1 MMLERQKLNSFGRP
15 GKHLQRLM
23 LMFLLVF
30 PIGSVWAA
38 QQFQGLCSYIRIEIK
53 QELALERIGFLATLD
68 VTNNEGD
75 AVLTDFSAGLTF
87 SQTDVEGNTVDVSDK
102 FFVQPPELSGI
113 SSIDGAGLIEPGE
126 TATVSWFI
134 IPKITAGGESPVG
147 IDYDVGAEL
156 AGSLY
161 GNEIDPS
168 VLLVIP
174 DTITVRPEPQLDIT
188 YFQPRDVD
196 GDNPFTT
203 DIVETPIPFTLGV
216 LVKNSGFGQANQVV
230 IKSEQPKI
238 VENIEDLLVIPQ
250 LIGARINDDPVDH
263 ASLTVN
269 LGDIDSGSCR
279 KGAWDMIT
287 TLSGEFTEF
296 KASYTH

>member
-1 MMLERQKLNSFGRP
+1 MVMV
-15 GKHLQRLM
+15 
-23 LMFLLVF
+23 LLVL
-30 PIGSVWAA
+30 PTGSAWTA
-38 QQFQGLCSYIRIEIK
+38 QQYHGLCSYIKIEIK
-53 QELALERIGFLATLD
+53 QELALERIGFLATLE

-75 AVLTDFSAGLTF
+75 AVLTNFSANLTF
-87 SQTDVEGNTVDVSDK
+87 SQADEEGNEVDVSDK

-126 TATVSWFI
+126 TAKVSWFI
-134 IPKITAGGESPVG
+134 IPKISAGGESPVG
-147 IDYDVGAEL
+147 VDYDVGAEL

-174 DTITVRPEPQLDIT
+174 DTITVRPEPQLEIT

-216 LVKNSGFGQANQVV
+216 LVKNSGYGQANQ
-230 IKSEQPKI
+230 
-238 VENIEDLLVIPQ
+238 
-250 LIGARINDDPVDH
+250 IGRA
-263 ASLTVN
+263 
-269 LGDIDSGSCR
+269 SCR
-279 KGAWDMIT
+279 VRV
-287 TLSGEFTEF
+287 
-296 KASYTH
+296 